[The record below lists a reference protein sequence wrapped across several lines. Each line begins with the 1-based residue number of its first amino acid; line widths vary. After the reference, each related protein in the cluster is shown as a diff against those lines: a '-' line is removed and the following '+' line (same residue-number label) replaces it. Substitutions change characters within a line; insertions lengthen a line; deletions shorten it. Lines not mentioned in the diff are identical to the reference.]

1 MNAKQDLPQG
11 QSTQSILSVAQAFV
25 PLCAL
30 KANHLEYLLEQASLE
45 YVCAGDPIFA
55 RGICDLR
62 HIYLLSGRVRL
73 KFASGYQE
81 VVNARDTLD
90 ALAAEMPR
98 PCEAVADT
106 DCTLLIID
114 SDRLDRILSWSQI
127 AQYLLADLCAK
138 RDLDEDMDWIKTV
151 LNSNLFFKVPP
162 VNAERIL
169 DRMRPEV
176 VMAGEVIVRE
186 GEIGNCCY
194 FIKEGA
200 ARVTAHENGAGVAR
214 HLADITVGR
223 CFGEDAL
230 VYETVRNA
238 SVTMTSDGVLMRLD
252 KDAFKLLLTEPHIEE
267 ISATGGDNRVEDPV
281 FIDVRTQQ
289 EYEQGHLALAAN
301 FPLSILALKRRL
313 LRQGTTYIFY
323 CDTGRRSRAAAY
335 LLAEQGYS
343 AVALRGG
350 LVGAGMQYQ
359 LITDISY
366 ILKDGRTERC

>member
-1 MNAKQDLPQG
+1 MSAKQGQTTQPILP
-11 QSTQSILSVAQAFV
+11 VAQAFV

-30 KANHLEYLLEQASLE
+30 KINHLEYLLEQASVE

-62 HIYLLSGRVRL
+62 HIYLFSGRVRL

-90 ALAAEMPR
+90 ALASEMPR

-138 RDLDEDMDWIKTV
+138 RELDEDIDWIKTV

-162 VNAERIL
+162 VNAERII

-176 VMAGEVIVRE
+176 VMAGEVVIRE
-186 GEIGNCCY
+186 GEIGSCCY

-200 ARVTAHENGAGVAR
+200 ARVTAHENGVGAAR

-238 SVTMTSDGVLMRLD
+238 SVTMTTDGVLMRLD
-252 KDAFKLLLTEPHIEE
+252 KEAFKLLLTEPHIEE
-267 ISATGGDNRVEDPV
+267 ISEADSDSSAEAPV

-289 EYEQGHLALAAN
+289 EYEQGHLALAVN
-301 FPLSILALKRRL
+301 FPLSLLALKRRL
-313 LRQGTTYIFY
+313 LRQGTTYVFY

-335 LLAEQGYS
+335 LLAEQGYH
-343 AVALRGG
+343 AIALRGG

-359 LITDISY
+359 LTTDTSY